1 MKLSLIVARS
11 YDNVIGIDGKLPWD
25 CPEDLLQFK
34 EITSGPNKAVVMGRN
49 TWESLPKKPL
59 PGRLNIV
66 VTSNPKNVTVY
77 HDDLFVVRSLA
88 TAIGFGRMKG
98 IEEMFFIGGKAIYD
112 EAINLVDE
120 IHLTEMHWDTKSDND
135 RDGERVY
142 FDHDFPYTD
151 SSNAQPWSVKDR
163 VTCLRSGT
171 GEALFDYMHLVRK

>member
-34 EITSGPNKAVVMGRN
+34 DITSGPGKAIVMGRN

-59 PGRLNIV
+59 PNRLNIV
-66 VTSNPKNVTVY
+66 VSSKPELVTGTNENVIIAGSI
-77 HDDLFVVRSLA
+77 DDAVQIAHNLGVLEL
-88 TAIGFGRMKG
+88 I
-98 IEEMFFIGGKAIYD
+98 FIGGKAIYD
-112 EAINLVDE
+112 EAIKIVDE

-142 FDHDFPYTD
+142 FDHDFPY
-151 SSNAQPWSVKDR
+151 SNNSNAQPWSVKDR

-171 GEALFDYMHLVRK
+171 GEELFDYMHLVRK